1 MRAGRP
7 AEFCGDFPD
16 QLMDSRFGSNSMME
30 FVWKIPPKIRLAQ
43 CVCVFSYHFLSLF
56 FYRKLKSNGK
66 GLNEAYAEALAS
78 IERPPSFSAGH
89 SSGGSSLPQ
98 RGPTGLNPAGSND
111 ITVDIDISDSL
122 VNAGGEEEDERTSR

>member
-1 MRAGRP
+1 MCN
-7 AEFCGDFPD
+7 F
-16 QLMDSRFGSNSMME
+16 L
-30 FVWKIPPKIRLAQ
+30 
-43 CVCVFSYHFLSLF
+43 VFYHFLSLF

-78 IERPPSFSAGH
+78 IERPPSSSGGH
-89 SSGGSSLPQ
+89 SSGGGGSHSSLPQ
-98 RGPTGLNPAGSND
+98 APGPTGPNPAGSND

>member
-1 MRAGRP
+1 MYNCA
-7 AEFCGDFPD
+7 
-16 QLMDSRFGSNSMME
+16 
-30 FVWKIPPKIRLAQ
+30 
-43 CVCVFSYHFLSLF
+43 CVFQFYHHFLSLF

-78 IERPPSFSAGH
+78 IERPPSSSGGH

-98 RGPTGLNPAGSND
+98 GCPTGPNPAGSND

>member
-1 MRAGRP
+1 MYNCAR
-7 AEFCGDFPD
+7 
-16 QLMDSRFGSNSMME
+16 
-30 FVWKIPPKIRLAQ
+30 
-43 CVCVFSYHFLSLF
+43 VFLFFHHFLSLF

-78 IERPPSFSAGH
+78 IERPPSFSGGH
-89 SSGGSSLPQ
+89 SSGGGGSHSSLPQ
-98 RGPTGLNPAGSND
+98 AGPTGPNPAGSND